1 MNETKVKTYLA
12 AHTWLA
18 KNAEIYSS
26 DRITALE
33 IISKKCA
40 EVMQTERVGIWFFS
54 KNGDAIVE
62 ELTITKGEES
72 SRGSILKQDDFPVY
86 FKRIKEEAV
95 VLVRDTYE
103 GPFSSKSFEDY
114 VVKRGVHAILDVP
127 IFSDGALIGIISIEK
142 KASPRDWDE
151 LDISFA
157 TIFSDFVGRIIESEK
172 RHSFEKDLHL
182 KIENLETKLKKKME
196 DLSEANLSLN
206 LALDSAQIGKW
217 DWDIT
222 TNTVKLSCSWYT
234 KLGYMPDELPSSFET
249 FKQSLHPDDVQQV
262 IDQLTKFKCEKN
274 STFENSFRMITKTGE
289 IQWCVDRGIVTSRN
303 ELGQPLKMIGLNV
316 NITPLINIEETI
328 VESEKQLK
336 AMIRSLPTPVAMFDK
351 NLNYLAYSAKWFEEW
366 TPYTDLKQDLSVRN
380 LLQTKWFPKMEKV
393 LQGESLGEDEELIE
407 IVNGQKLWIRWAMK
421 PWTDARGDI
430 GGIIFMAENITHTKE
445 TQIHLAQ
452 NSKLSALGEMAGG
465 IAHEINNPLSIIKG
479 YVDLINRHYT
489 RQTLNAN
496 NLEQYLNK
504 IDQTIS
510 RISKIVTGMK
520 RFSRESSKD
529 EKVRYPLNKIIE
541 ETLDICQEKMNNFG
555 TKIEIDNKSL
565 DLDVFCRPVEISQVL
580 LNLINNSFYAISST
594 NQPWIKLKIFEDSK
608 VVRIKVTDSGK
619 SLSEDIRKKLFQ
631 PFFTTKEVGVGTG
644 LGLSISR
651 GIIEEHGGKLYYDD
665 KESNTTFVIEL
676 PTC

>member
-12 AHTWLA
+12 AHSWLA

-26 DRITALE
+26 DRFRALE
-33 IISKKCA
+33 IISKQCA
-40 EVMQTERVGIWFFS
+40 EVMETERVGIWFFS
-54 KNGDAIVE
+54 ENGDSILE
-62 ELTITKGEES
+62 ELTVI
-72 SRGSILKQDDFPVY
+72 KQDGSTSGSVLKREDFPVY
-86 FKRIKEEAV
+86 FKKIKEEGV
-95 VLVRDTYE
+95 VLVRDTYD
-103 GPFSSKSFEDY
+103 GPFSTKTFENY
-114 VVKRGVHAILDVP
+114 VVTKGVLAILDVP
-127 IFSDGALIGIISIEK
+127 IFSDGLMIGIISIEK

-182 KIENLETKLKKKME
+182 KIENLETNLKKKME
-196 DLSEANLSLN
+196 DLAEANLSLN

-222 TNTVKLSCSWYT
+222 TNTVKLSRSWYT
-234 KLGYMPDELPSSFET
+234 KLGYRPDEMPSSFET

-262 IDQLTKFKCEKN
+262 IDQLTKFKSEKK
-274 STFENSFRMITKTGE
+274 STFEHSFRMITKTGE
-289 IQWCVDRGIVTSRN
+289 TQWCIDRGIVTSRN

-316 NITPLINIEETI
+316 NITPLIKIEEAI

-351 NLNYLAYSAKWFEEW
+351 KLNYLAYSSKWFEEW
-366 TPYTDLKQDLSVRN
+366 TPYTDLKEDLSVRN
-380 LLQTKWFPKMEKV
+380 LLQTKWFSKMERV
-393 LQGESLGEDEELIE
+393 LQGETIGKDEELIE

-430 GGIIFMAENITHTKE
+430 GGIIFMAENITHIKE

-479 YVDLINRHYT
+479 YVDLINRHNT

-504 IDQTIS
+504 IDQTVS

-555 TKIEIDNKSL
+555 TKIEIQNNTV

-608 VVRIKVTDSGK
+608 VVSIKVMDSGK
-619 SLSEDIRKKLFQ
+619 SLSEEIKNKLFQ

-644 LGLSISR
+644 LGLSISK

-676 PTC
+676 PKY

>member
-72 SRGSILKQDDFPVY
+72 SRGSILKEDDFSVY

-127 IFSDGALIGIISIEK
+127 IFSDGLMIGIISIEK

-172 RHSFEKDLHL
+172 RHSFEKNLHL
-182 KIENLETKLKKKME
+182 KIYDLEKNLQKKME
-196 DLSEANLSLN
+196 DLTEANLSLN
-206 LALDSAQIGKW
+206 WALDSAQIGKW

-222 TNTVKLSCSWYT
+222 TNSVKLSRSWYT
-234 KLGYMPDELPSSFET
+234 KLGYRPDEMPSSFET
-249 FKQSLHPDDVQQV
+249 FKSLLHPEDVQNV
-262 IDQLTKFKCEKN
+262 MDRLT
-274 STFENSFRMITKTGE
+274 TFVSENESIFEHRFRMITKTGE
-289 IQWCVDRGIVTSRN
+289 TQWCIDRGFVTSRN
-303 ELGQPLKMIGLNV
+303 ELGKPLKMTGLNV
-316 NITPLINIEETI
+316 NITPLVKIQEAI

-336 AMIRSLPTPVAMFDK
+336 SMIRSLPTAVAMFDK
-351 NLNYLAYSAKWFEEW
+351 NLNYLAYSSKWFEEW
-366 TPYTDLKQDLSVRN
+366 TPFTNVKEDMSARN
-380 LLQTKWFPKMEKV
+380 LLQTKWVSIMEKV
-393 LQGESLGEDEELIE
+393 LQGETLGEKEELVE
-407 IVNGQKLWIRWAMK
+407 IVGGKQLWIRWAMK
-421 PWTDARGDI
+421 PWIDARGDV
-430 GGIIFMAENITHTKE
+430 GGIIFMAENISNHKE
-445 TQIHLAQ
+445 AQMHLAQ

-479 YVDLINRHYT
+479 YVDLINRHNL
-489 RQTLNAN
+489 RQTLNAE
-496 NLEQYLNK
+496 NLELYLTK

-520 RFSRESSKD
+520 RFSRESSRD
-529 EKVRYPLNKIIE
+529 EKVKYPLSKIVE
-541 ETLDICQEKMNNFG
+541 DTLDICLEKMNNHG
-555 TKIEIDNKSL
+555 TKIDIQNDSL
-565 DLDVFCRPVEISQVL
+565 NLEVFCRPVEISQVL
-580 LNLINNSFYAISST
+580 LNLLNNSFQSTSSL
-594 NQPWIKLKIFEDSK
+594 NQSWINLKIYD
-608 VVRIKVTDSGK
+608 VNNVIMIKIKDSGK
-619 SLSEDIRKKLFQ
+619 SLSEEIKNKLFQ

-676 PTC
+676 PKC

>member
-72 SRGSILKQDDFPVY
+72 SRGSILKEDDFSVY

-127 IFSDGALIGIISIEK
+127 IFSDGLMIGIISIEK

-172 RHSFEKDLHL
+172 RHSFEKNLHL
-182 KIENLETKLKKKME
+182 KIYDLEKNLQKKME
-196 DLSEANLSLN
+196 DLTEANLSLN
-206 LALDSAQIGKW
+206 WALDSAQIGKW

-222 TNTVKLSCSWYT
+222 TNSVKLSRSWYT
-234 KLGYMPDELPSSFET
+234 KLGYRPDEMPSSFET
-249 FKQSLHPDDVQQV
+249 FKSLLHPEDVQNV
-262 IDQLTKFKCEKN
+262 MDRLT
-274 STFENSFRMITKTGE
+274 TFVSENESIFEHRFRMITKTGE
-289 IQWCVDRGIVTSRN
+289 TQWCIDRGFVTSRN
-303 ELGQPLKMIGLNV
+303 ELGKPLKMTGLNV
-316 NITPLINIEETI
+316 NITPLIKIEEAI

-336 AMIRSLPTPVAMFDK
+336 SMIRSLPTAVAMFDK
-351 NLNYLAYSAKWFEEW
+351 NLNYLAYSSKWFEEW
-366 TPYTDLKQDLSVRN
+366 TPFTNVKEDMSARN
-380 LLQTKWFPKMEKV
+380 LLQTKWVSIMEKV
-393 LQGESLGEDEELIE
+393 LQGETLGEKEELVE
-407 IVNGQKLWIRWAMK
+407 IVGGKQLWIRWAMK
-421 PWTDARGDI
+421 PWIDARGDV
-430 GGIIFMAENITHTKE
+430 GGIIFMAENISNHKE
-445 TQIHLAQ
+445 AQMHLAQ

-479 YVDLINRHYT
+479 YVDLINRHNL
-489 RQTLNAN
+489 RQTLNAE
-496 NLEQYLNK
+496 NLELYLTK

-520 RFSRESSKD
+520 RFSRESSRD
-529 EKVRYPLNKIIE
+529 EKVKYPLSKIVE
-541 ETLDICQEKMNNFG
+541 DTLDICLEKMNNHG
-555 TKIEIDNKSL
+555 TKIDIQNDSL
-565 DLDVFCRPVEISQVL
+565 NLEVFCRPVEISQVL
-580 LNLINNSFYAISST
+580 LNLLNNSFQSTSSL
-594 NQPWIKLKIFEDSK
+594 NQSWINLKIYD
-608 VVRIKVTDSGK
+608 VNNVIMIKIKDSGK
-619 SLSEDIRKKLFQ
+619 SLSEEIKNKLFQ

-676 PTC
+676 PKC